1 MGEVGR
7 WHLKTA
13 AQSSVYDVLAA
24 FVTGRRDGVRE
35 LRPTYFIP
43 IATTTDTLPQG
54 VLATEGVGRVEDTSQ
69 STAQIDKLYLAQKA
83 KEPSCESETVPIAGM
98 TNAAELSAGFNYWGR
113 FTFDSTTEYLA
124 ADVTFNHLLKI
135 PLAFDLGASPL
146 GAVQRDDKVRF
157 AAGAFVGLLTPPL
170 YLIHGLWRNE
180 LGTQATAYV
189 IAQDPLTYGV
199 YVSAF
204 LRTSLEVSNTIVR
217 LQAGPTRD
225 VRNELWGV
233 MIAAGFEL
241 PGARWV
247 RGGGSIGTH

>member
-1 MGEVGR
+1 LRE
-7 WHLKTA
+7 
-13 AQSSVYDVLAA
+13 
-24 FVTGRRDGVRE
+24 RDGPHRGHDQRRRAVRG
-35 LRPTYFIP
+35 LQ
-43 IATTTDTLPQG
+43 L
-54 VLATEGVGRVEDTSQ
+54 L
-69 STAQIDKLYLAQKA
+69 
-83 KEPSCESETVPIAGM
+83 
-98 TNAAELSAGFNYWGR
+98 GR
-113 FTFDSTTEYLA
+113 FPFDSTTEYLA

-146 GAVQRDDKVRF
+146 GAVQRDDKVHF
-157 AAGAFVGLLTPPL
+157 AAGGFVGLLTPPL

-225 VRNELWGV
+225 LRNELWGV